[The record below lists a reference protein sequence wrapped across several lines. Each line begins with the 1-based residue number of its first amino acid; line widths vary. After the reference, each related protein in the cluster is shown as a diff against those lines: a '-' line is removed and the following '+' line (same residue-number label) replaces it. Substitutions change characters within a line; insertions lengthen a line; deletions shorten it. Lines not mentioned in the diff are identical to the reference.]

1 MLLNASYHVAATFHT
16 AKIFKRCGYLCVGV
30 DGKRTEKTR
39 CGFLI
44 VLCQSLA
51 KLSVVNTSAP
61 SFLYPSEKGLV

>member
-1 MLLNASYHVAATFHT
+1 MSQQMLLNVRSYT
-16 AKIFKRCGYLCVGV
+16 AKMITETCGSLCVGV
-30 DGKRTEKTR
+30 DGKRTEKAR

-61 SFLYPSEKGLV
+61 SFPYPSEKGVV